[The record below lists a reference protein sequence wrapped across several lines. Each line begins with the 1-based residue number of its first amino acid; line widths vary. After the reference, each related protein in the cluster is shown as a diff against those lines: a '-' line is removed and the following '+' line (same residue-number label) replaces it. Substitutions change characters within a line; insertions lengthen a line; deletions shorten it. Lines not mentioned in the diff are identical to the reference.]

1 MRGGHVG
8 SEFLDSAVFVLGS
21 AMRVRCVCKHPI
33 GEPPPEVGPGSR
45 DEYIIGVT
53 DRVQVSVW
61 KSPELS
67 VGVPVRSDGK
77 ISIPL
82 LDDVQAEGL
91 TPQELKEVV
100 TQELSEYVSSPDVTV
115 IVLETNSRVASVM
128 GAGATRSGVVPL
140 ARETRVLDSIA
151 LMGGF
156 TTFAEKDDVRILR
169 RTENGIVEHHF
180 DYDAYV
186 AGKAPGTN
194 IVLRPGDH
202 VVVPD

>member
-1 MRGGHVG
+1 MSLRNHWMRKIFVVVAACTLLACG
-8 SEFLDSAVFVLGS
+8 S
-21 AMRVRCVCKHPI
+21 KHPK
-33 GEPPPEVGPGSR
+33 GETPAEVGPGSR

-53 DRVQVSVW
+53 DRVQISVW
-61 KSPELS
+61 KNPELS
-67 VGVPVRSDGK
+67 VSVPVRSDGK
-77 ISIPL
+77 ISVPL

-100 TQELSEYVSSPDVTV
+100 TQELSDYVSSPDVTV
-115 IVLETNSRVASVM
+115 IVTETNSRVASVL
-128 GAGATRSGVVPL
+128 GDGVSRPGLVPIS
-140 ARETRVLDSIA
+140 RETRVLDAIA
-151 LMGGF
+151 QMGGF
-156 TTFAEKDDVRILR
+156 TAFADRDDVRILR
-169 RTENGIVEHHF
+169 RTENGIVEYHF